1 MKPGMLLRFAIGD
14 QGLSLVEGKPVVAD
28 IHFQGVANKNRA
40 RRADTCTKVHFQQ
53 FQFGQNSRLNETL
66 SLCVTSFYF

>member
-1 MKPGMLLRFAIGD
+1 MLLRFAIGN

-40 RRADTCTKVHFQQ
+40 RRADTCTKVHFGL
-53 FQFGQNSRLNETL
+53 FQFAKKITFILP
-66 SLCVTSFYF
+66 

>member
-1 MKPGMLLRFAIGD
+1 MLLRFAIGD

-40 RRADTCTKVHFQQ
+40 RRADTCTKVYL
-53 FQFGQNSRLNETL
+53 GI
-66 SLCVTSFYF
+66 SL